1 MKNILSFAK
10 LFVIALILAVLLN
23 NFVVANATIPTD
35 SMETTVMV
43 GDRII
48 ANRLAYKSS
57 DPKRGD
63 IVIFMPPDGEDVP
76 FLKRIIGLPGETIEG
91 KNNKVYINGKA
102 LEESYLDDDQVQD
115 DFGPFTI
122 PEGSYFMMG
131 DNRIDSYDARY
142 WDNKFVKKEDIMKDM
157 KKEAETRVKYR
168 YLLEAIVKAEKIEIS
183 EKDAKA
189 ELKKMAEDYKMTEE
203 DLLKEFNN
211 SLEVLKYDLAMRKAI
226 EVLKENN

>member
-1 MKNILSFAK
+1 MKSILNFAK

-23 NFVVANATIPTD
+23 NFVVANAIIPTD
-35 SMETTVMV
+35 SMETTVMT

-63 IVIFMPPDGEDVP
+63 IVIFMPPDGGDVP

-91 KNNKVYINGKA
+91 KNNKVYINGEP

-115 DFGPFTI
+115 DFGPYTI

-131 DNRIDSYDARY
+131 DNRIDSHDARY
-142 WDNKFVKKEDIMKDM
+142 WDNKFVKKEDI
-157 KKEAETRVKYR
+157 
-168 YLLEAIVKAEKIEIS
+168 IG
-183 EKDAKA
+183 
-189 ELKKMAEDYKMTEE
+189 
-203 DLLKEFNN
+203 
-211 SLEVLKYDLAMRKAI
+211 KAI
-226 EVLKENN
+226 FSYFPHPRMLK

>member
-1 MKNILSFAK
+1 MKSILNFAK

-35 SMETTVMV
+35 SMETTVMT

-115 DFGPFTI
+115 DFGPYTI

-142 WDNKFVKKEDIMKDM
+142 WDNKFVKKEDI
-157 KKEAETRVKYR
+157 
-168 YLLEAIVKAEKIEIS
+168 IG
-183 EKDAKA
+183 
-189 ELKKMAEDYKMTEE
+189 
-203 DLLKEFNN
+203 
-211 SLEVLKYDLAMRKAI
+211 KAI
-226 EVLKENN
+226 FSYFPHPRMLK